1 MAGSVADESTDALA
15 KKKRRDGPR
24 TPSRGR
30 GVIRHAALLDATEDL
45 LMSLDP
51 DAIGL
56 YQIAEKAEIPPA
68 SVYHFFPTK
77 EAAYVALARRY
88 LEGLLEMHREPIE
101 ARLIKDWPDLL
112 MIDMR
117 RGMEFYNARPP
128 MSKILY
134 GGYGG
139 VEARVIDGLAVSR
152 MSNAHYHRLDKL
164 FHMPFI
170 RHPERISEFRM
181 SILDAIWTLS
191 VRRHGSITEEYLIE
205 AHRAC
210 VAYSSF
216 YLPQHLEPREYLL
229 EAAAAGGTVHVPFDD
244 GTDGLGD

>member
-1 MAGSVADESTDALA
+1 MAGSVAMDSTEIPT
-15 KKKRRDGPR
+15 KRKRRDGPR

-30 GVIRHAALLDATEDL
+30 GVIRYAALLDATEDL
-45 LMSLDP
+45 LKSLDP

-56 YQIAEKAEIPPA
+56 YQIAEKAEVPPA

-101 ARLIKDWPDLL
+101 ARLIKGWQDLL

-139 VEARVIDGLAVSR
+139 VEAREIDGLAVAR
-152 MSNAHYHRLDKL
+152 MSNAHYRRLDKL

-170 RHPERISEFRM
+170 RNPERISQIRM

-191 VRRHGSITEEYLIE
+191 FRRHGNITDEYLSE

-216 YLPQHLEPREYLL
+216 YLPEHLEPRPYLL
-229 EAAAAGGTVHVPFDD
+229 DAAEAGGTVQLPFDE
-244 GTDGLGD
+244 GLGGLDD

>member
-1 MAGSVADESTDALA
+1 MAGSIATGAAEVAP
-15 KKKRRDGPR
+15 KRKRRDGPR
-24 TPSRGR
+24 TPSHGR
-30 GVIRHAALLDATEDL
+30 GVIRYAALLDATEDL

-56 YQIAEKAEIPPA
+56 YQIAERAGVPPA
-68 SVYHFFPTK
+68 SAYHFFPTK
-77 EAAYVALARRY
+77 EAAYVGLARRY

-101 ARLIKDWPDLL
+101 ARLLKGWQDLM

-139 VEARVIDGLAVSR
+139 VEAREIDGLAVVR
-152 MSNAHYHRLDKL
+152 MSNAHYRRLEKL

-170 RHPERISEFRM
+170 RNPERISENRM
-181 SILDAIWTLS
+181 GILDALWTLS
-191 VRRHGSITEEYLIE
+191 FRRHGSITEEYLLE

-210 VAYSSF
+210 VAYTRF
-216 YLPQHLEPREYLL
+216 YLPEHLEPREYLL
-229 EAAAAGGTVHVPFDD
+229 DAIASGGTVQLPFDE
-244 GTDGLGD
+244 GLGGLGN